1 MIRRLLPI
9 LPTLAL
15 LAGCAADEP
24 SDRPAAAA
32 SSAPS
37 ESATPARLVDIG
49 DRSLFLDC
57 RGSGSPTVVLEA
69 GLTGDLRT
77 WEKVVPEVQKQT
89 RVCAYDRANIGRSE
103 PAPTPR
109 TAANVAQDLDAL
121 LEAAGEKPPYVL
133 VGFSFGGLTT
143 QLYAATRPDHV
154 AGMVLVESNHPAEV
168 EQVEAHL
175 TPEQI
180 AEDRQMAS
188 QNSEGIDLFTSF
200 DQVQAEPELPSVP
213 LVVVTAGRT
222 DGWPPGWDA
231 QLFDRLRAEQQAD
244 LATRVPD
251 SRQVFAK
258 DSGHEVPAQQPDVVV
273 DAINAVLGDV
283 G

>member
-24 SDRPAAAA
+24 SDQPAAAA

-143 QLYAATRPDHV
+143 QLYAATQPDHV
-154 AGMVLVESNHPAEV
+154 AGLVLVESNHPDEV

-231 QLFDRLRAEQQAD
+231 QLFDRLRSEQQAD
-244 LATRVPD
+244 LAARVPD